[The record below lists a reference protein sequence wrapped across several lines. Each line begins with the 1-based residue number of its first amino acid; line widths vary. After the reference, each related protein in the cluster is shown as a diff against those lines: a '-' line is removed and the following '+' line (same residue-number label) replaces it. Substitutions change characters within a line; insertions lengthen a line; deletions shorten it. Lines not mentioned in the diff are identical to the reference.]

1 MFLLPRLRLVCQ
13 RAGIRRRGQ
22 GAARQGRPHR
32 GREVLDAAAARRT
45 MPTGGAKGK
54 RELT

>member
-1 MFLLPRLRLVCQ
+1 MFLLACLRLMCQ

-32 GREVLDAAAARRT
+32 GRKVLDAAAARRT
-45 MPTGGAKGK
+45 MPPAEQKANTS
-54 RELT
+54 